1 MTTTSF
7 NCQMD
12 ITFQHTPDGRPELY
26 DFLWEHLPQLAQTL
40 GEKKI
45 CVTVNAPSPVEKWA
59 KQSSM
64 TRGELEHVLDKV
76 FRDKRMEVAAHS
88 KEKSS
93 VLEATIRSEDLD
105 QVLNAYN
112 IYMEKWLPFL
122 TFEGKNFRIDFSS
135 AEKNMVKC
143 FAQSDKKPLINTFLV
158 RNLKQAPRVRSIVFA
173 SREERMKTSR
183 SR

>member
-1 MTTTSF
+1 MTTASF

-26 DFLWEHLPQLAQTL
+26 DFLWEHLPQLAHTL

-45 CVTVNAPSPVEKWA
+45 CVKINAPSPVEKWA

-76 FRDKRMEVAAHS
+76 SRDKRLEIITPTQRS
-88 KEKSS
+88 T
-93 VLEATIRSEDLD
+93 LEATIRSEDLD

-112 IYMEKWLPFL
+112 IYLEKWLPFL
-122 TFEGKNFRIDFSS
+122 SFEGKNFRIDFSS

-143 FAQSDKKPLINTFLV
+143 FAQSEKKPLINTFLV
-158 RNLKQAPRVRSIVFA
+158 RNLTQAPRVRSIVYA
-173 SREERMKTSR
+173 SRAERMKTSR